1 MVFAYQIDASF
12 KICTTFI
19 ILFCTSYIK
28 EHSILQKK
36 QRLPLR
42 RIPKDKKVDPRWLAV
57 GTKTEMEHT
66 KDRKVARQIATQH
79 LIEHPTYYRVLPAAE
94 QTMGMLENKRPPVKK
109 RRAPVRRSYNP
120 MTDGLPPG
128 IW

>member
-1 MVFAYQIDASF
+1 M
-12 KICTTFI
+12 
-19 ILFCTSYIK
+19 
-28 EHSILQKK
+28 HNK

-66 KDRKVARQIATQH
+66 KDRKVAKQIATQH

-94 QTMGMLENKRPPVKK
+94 SAMTAMEQKHPPVKR
-109 RRAPVRRSYNP
+109 RRAPQRRGYNP